1 MQRDPNT
8 DAPRTLRIAIEPVDP
23 AWWLMGRELPFLID
37 VGTRFGV
44 IDAHPSNASCVTYK
58 VVAVERGW
66 LTVEEPP

>member
-37 VGTRFGV
+37 VGGN
-44 IDAHPSNASCVTYK
+44 AALCNGPHPRPCVTYK